1 MCASI
6 FARFVQFISPKGNEI
21 DVISRQIANAHTT
34 FNIVC
39 TLIWLPLIPF
49 MVKIVTTIIRGTEK
63 QRDDGPVSVLE
74 SGVIAQPAAA
84 LYLVSEELEHMAEVG
99 SKLLTALKESFSS
112 DKTQSEA
119 ATEQYKT
126 YRRQAAR
133 MEDDLAAYVTKMLSS
148 GNLTQQQSGQAAGL
162 CMYQIILDVLQTA
175 VRKLQVFMKKLH
187 RAENHSQR
195 WQQESCRIV

>member
-1 MCASI
+1 MCVLPF

-39 TLIWLPLIPF
+39 TLIWLPLIPL

-119 ATEQYKT
+119 ATEQYRT

-133 MEDDLAAYVTKMLSS
+133 MEDDLAAYVTKML
-148 GNLTQQQSGQAAGL
+148 QAE
-162 CMYQIILDVLQTA
+162 I
-175 VRKLQVFMKKLH
+175 
-187 RAENHSQR
+187 
-195 WQQESCRIV
+195 

>member
-1 MCASI
+1 MQPVSYTHL
-6 FARFVQFISPKGNEI
+6 
-21 DVISRQIANAHTT
+21 NAHTT

-39 TLIWLPLIPF
+39 TLIWLPLIPL

-119 ATEQYKT
+119 ATEQYRT

-162 CMYQIILDVLQTA
+162 LYCLLYTSGEGAYQHNQFYVA
-175 VRKLQVFMKKLH
+175 ASWKSVV
-187 RAENHSQR
+187 
-195 WQQESCRIV
+195 